1 MKLGERTVIRVE
13 VTPVNDRGHYR
24 VTVSKDNSIVFLDVA
39 YCENLSVQE
48 SAILRAVRAALASLY
63 PSDHVF

>member
-1 MKLGERTVIRVE
+1 MKLGEKAIIKVE
-13 VTPVNDRGHYR
+13 VTPVDDKGHYQ
-24 VTVSKDNSIVFLDVA
+24 VTVTKDNKHFLEVS